1 MLFHSSIRTELA
13 RSFGA
18 TLVVLFTIVLT
29 VLLIRTLGLA
39 SRGSVNPEEVML
51 VLGYTVLSYT
61 QTILTLALFIAIVS
75 TLSRMYR
82 ESEMIIWFASG
93 RSLGGFIS
101 PVIRFAW
108 PVLSVIALMVL
119 FVWPWANQQTADLRN
134 RFENRGDLQRIA
146 PGQFQESSSG
156 RRVFFI
162 DKDSTQGTEGR
173 NVFISSIERNGNE
186 TVTSATSGRIE
197 WVDDRQFLMLNS
209 GQRLENDPATG
220 RIKISEFEQYG
231 VQIGVATVY
240 TGGAH
245 ALRARNTIDLV
256 RDRTPANLGEL
267 SWRIGIGLT
276 ALNLVLLAV
285 ASTVSNPR
293 AGRSGNLMFTLF
305 AFIVYFNMLNVAQRW
320 VGSGQMHW
328 GVTMLALHGSVFA
341 FSAIWL
347 VKRHL
352 NLRLMDLPRLLLGR
366 SAHAQTP
373 GTVA

>member
-18 TLVVLFTIVLT
+18 TLVVLLTIVLT

-39 SRGSVNPEEVML
+39 SRGSVNPEEIML

-93 RSLGGFIS
+93 RSLGGFLS
-101 PVIRFAW
+101 PVMRFAW
-108 PVLSVIALMVL
+108 PVLVVIALMVF
-119 FVWPWANQQTADLRN
+119 FVWPWANQQTAELRN

-146 PGQFQESSSG
+146 PGQFQESSNG

-162 DKDSTQGTEGR
+162 DKDTADGTEGR
-173 NVFISSIERNGNE
+173 NVFISSMEKNGNE
-186 TVTSATSGRIE
+186 TVTSANSGRIE
-197 WVDDRQFLMLNS
+197 WVNDRQFLMLQR
-209 GQRLENDPATG
+209 GQRLESNAQNG
-220 RIKISEFEQYG
+220 SIKISEFEQYG
-231 VQIGVATVY
+231 AQIGAAVVY
-240 TGGAH
+240 SGSAQ
-245 ALRARNTIDLV
+245 ALRARSTLDLIRK
-256 RDRTPANLGEL
+256 RDAANLGEL
-267 SWRIGIGLT
+267 SWRISIGLT

-320 VGSGQMHW
+320 VASGQVNW
-328 GVTMLALHGSVFA
+328 GVMMLVLHGSVLV
-341 FSAIWL
+341 FSLIWL
-347 VKRHL
+347 TKRHL
-352 NLRLMDLPRLLLGR
+352 NLSFLDLPRLLLR
-366 SAHAQTP
+366 SSAPSASAP
-373 GTVA
+373 